1 MGTYQEKVMT
11 FVDDIEMKDYAFTL
25 LGLMSEADRI
35 LVELYYF
42 DGLKYKEIGKKFE
55 VCGARVSQALKDILK
70 ELRRVVSRLDIR
82 KEVKW
87 RSVVTNKSILYNHDT
102 YARNKFI
109 KKRKDERDACNAF
122 DGNTHAFEQYCFE
135 HYRNEWKYRMENGLY
150 VHPRFRRLYY
160 ENLELFKDV

>member
-1 MGTYQEKVMT
+1 MT
-11 FVDDIEMKDYAFTL
+11 FVDDIEMKDYALTL

-42 DGLKYKEIGKKFE
+42 EGFKYREIAKKFE
-55 VCGARVSQALKDILK
+55 VCSARVSQALKDILK

-109 KKRKDERDACNAF
+109 KKRKEEKDARNAF
-122 DGNTHAFEQYCFE
+122 DGNTRAFEEYCFE
-135 HYRNEWKYRMENGLY
+135 HYRREWKYRMENGLY

>member
-1 MGTYQEKVMT
+1 MT

-42 DGLKYKEIGKKFE
+42 EGLKYNEIAKKFE

-87 RSVVTNKSILYNHDT
+87 RSVVTKKSILYNHDT

-109 KKRKDERDACNAF
+109 KKRKEEKDACNAF
-122 DGNTHAFEQYCFE
+122 DGNTHAFEQYCLE
-135 HYRNEWKYRMENGLY
+135 HYRSEWKYRMENGLY

-160 ENLELFKDV
+160 KNLELFKDA